1 MPGAGR
7 WPASWRG
14 GVIAL
19 IVLLVV
25 TADQL
30 TKEWVRSP
38 DRPPIIFEWEFFRLL
53 VVHNTGAAFGIL
65 SGQSSAL
72 KIVAIVGILALV
84 AIMVL
89 ARRRYRYLI
98 SRGTTVGASLLLGG
112 ASGNLIDRLRFGEV
126 TDFIG
131 VGIWPTFN
139 VADSAIVIGAII
151 TAVSLLRLTRT
162 RQSGTGGG
170 SESPAPGDDASEI
183 PPPVGGEDGQSPGA
197 AGAGSARW
205 RVR

>member
-7 WPASWRG
+7 RLARWRG

-19 IVLLVV
+19 TVLLVV
-25 TADQL
+25 AADQL

-38 DRPPIIFEWEFFRLL
+38 ERPPIIFEWEFFRLE

-65 SGQSSAL
+65 PGQSFAL
-72 KIVAIVGILALV
+72 KIVAIVGILALI

-89 ARRRYRYLI
+89 ARRRFPYLI
-98 SRGTTVGASLLLGG
+98 SRGTTAGAGLLLGG
-112 ASGNLIDRLRFGEV
+112 ASGNLIDRLRLGEV

-131 VGIWPTFN
+131 VGIWPNFN

-151 TAVSLLRLTRT
+151 TALSLLRLTRT
-162 RQSGTGGG
+162 KQGRAGGG
-170 SESPAPGDDASEI
+170 SATSPLGDEASGT
-183 PPPVGGEDGQSPGA
+183 PSPVGGEDGQSPGA
-197 AGAGSARW
+197 AGVG
-205 RVR
+205 